1 MHGYLG
7 PQEGHRVVNDGQED
21 APPSQGHG
29 HLGHLG
35 ADEGQEDAPADQ
47 GHGHLGAH
55 EGHHVAADGQANMFC
70 RNLPL
75 GQASFVRHHTQTL
88 QCTAYFTLDSSAIH
102 YGAV

>member
-1 MHGYLG
+1 MHDYLG
-7 PQEGHRVVNDGQED
+7 PQE
-21 APPSQGHG
+21 
-29 HLGHLG
+29 GHLG

-88 QCTAYFTLDSSAIH
+88 QCTAYFTLDSTAIH